1 MREKIK
7 HPLRF
12 IFIVVIL
19 LSNTAC
25 GTVSYYSQ
33 AVSGHLKMMYARQ
46 DIVDILASETISD
59 ELRSK
64 LELAQK
70 IRSFASSEL
79 ALPDNDSYKSYV
91 ATGKDSVTWNVVAA
105 DEFSVKAKTWCFPVA
120 GCVSYKGFFDKAD
133 SLIFEAELRDEGMD
147 TTVNGATAYST
158 LGWFDDPL
166 LDTMLKGHKVRLAGL
181 IFHELAHQ
189 KLYIKGDSDFNEAY
203 ASFVEQVGVRAWLRA
218 ANGDYRQ
225 DDYSALLHR
234 GEQFNGLLM
243 GARELL
249 IESYADQS
257 LSDVEKRQSK
267 EAVFAKMQAN
277 YTLLKVEWNDY
288 AGYDRWF
295 SRKLNNARM
304 VASSTYRRWVP
315 AFSAIFHENDDDL
328 IKFYQEVERLAD
340 LEKSER
346 DALLSQYLPKSL

>member
-1 MREKIK
+1 M
-7 HPLRF
+7 
-12 IFIVVIL
+12 L

-25 GTVSYYSQ
+25 STVSYYTQ
-33 AVSGHLKMMYARQ
+33 AVSGHLKMMHARQ
-46 DIVDILASETISD
+46 DIADILASDNVDS
-59 ELRSK
+59 ELRGK
-64 LELAQK
+64 LELAQQ
-70 IRSFASSEL
+70 IRSFASSDL
-79 ALPDNDSYKSYV
+79 GLPDNDSYKSYV

-133 SLIFEAELRDEGMD
+133 ALRLEAELRDEGMD

-203 ASFVEQVGVRAWLRA
+203 ASFVEQTGVRAWLRA
-218 ANGDYRQ
+218 TDVAYRL
-225 DDYSALLHR
+225 DDYSALLRR
-234 GEQFNGLLM
+234 GEQFSGLLM
-243 GARELL
+243 STREQLMQ
-249 IESYADQS
+249 SYADES
-257 LSDVEKRQSK
+257 LSDAEKRHTK
-267 EAVFAKMQAN
+267 EAVFSQMQTN
-277 YTLLKVEWNDY
+277 YALLKVEWNDY

-315 AFSAIFHENDDDL
+315 AFATIFRENDNDL
-328 IKFYQEVERLAD
+328 NKFYREVEKLAK
-340 LEKSER
+340 LEKAER
-346 DALLSQYLPKSL
+346 DVLLSQYLLKAL

>member
-1 MREKIK
+1 M
-7 HPLRF
+7 
-12 IFIVVIL
+12 L

-25 GTVSYYSQ
+25 STVSYYTQ
-33 AVSGHLKMMYARQ
+33 AVSGHLKMMHARQ
-46 DIVDILASETISD
+46 DIVDILASDNVDS
-59 ELRSK
+59 ELRGK
-64 LELAQK
+64 LELAQQ
-70 IRSFASSEL
+70 IRSFASSDL
-79 ALPDNDSYKSYV
+79 GLPDNDSYKSYV

-133 SLIFEAELRDEGMD
+133 ALRLEAELRDEGMD

-203 ASFVEQVGVRAWLRA
+203 ASFVEQAGVRAWLRA
-218 ANGDYRQ
+218 SNGVYRL
-225 DDYSALLHR
+225 DDYSALLRR
-234 GEQFNGLLM
+234 GEQFSGLLM
-243 GARELL
+243 STREQLMQ
-249 IESYADQS
+249 SYADES
-257 LSDVEKRQSK
+257 LSDTEKRHTK
-267 EAVFAKMQAN
+267 EAVFSQMQTN
-277 YTLLKVEWNDY
+277 YALLKIEWNDY

-315 AFSAIFHENDDDL
+315 AFAAIFRENDEDL
-328 IKFYQEVERLAD
+328 NKFYRVVEKLAK
-340 LEKSER
+340 LEKAER
-346 DALLSQYLPKSL
+346 DVLLSQYLLKTL